1 MKIKDKYIGK
11 FILKGNN
18 RIELKEEM
26 SEKDLLFIKNNISPF
41 FLEEENLVEIEVIV
55 PEETI
60 EKENKHPRKKRKKKD
75 DIHNEE

>member
-26 SEKDLLFIKNNISPF
+26 SERDLLFIKNNISPF

-60 EKENKHPRKKRKKKD
+60 EKENKLPRKKRKKKD
-75 DIHNEE
+75 DIH